1 MKKKLSVVTAGLVAL
16 VVLGAASPTPAA
28 VAAGA
33 AAVTATAPGAV
44 ASPPAAALAD
54 RSEAAKKKKRA
65 RFAVRSGVTLSNP
78 LNESRNAIN
87 QKVLRVINHTR
98 RGSTIRLASW
108 NFDSWPYVTA
118 LTNAHRRGVSVRLLM
133 ARTMADNQGSGG
145 PFAALRRNLAGSG
158 NAQRKAADRSWAR
171 TCDHSC
177 RGKGGAMHAKYY
189 IFSRVG
195 NSKKV
200 VMNTSA
206 NLTAAAGR
214 DVQWNDL
221 FTTVGRDKTY
231 DQYMLAFKQATADKP
246 APHLRYKDGDIV
258 GFFFPLYNRKHPAM
272 QMLEQVRCQGA
283 KGAGTKGRTSIRVAQ
298 DVFNNEIGRQ
308 LALKL
313 LQLHRRG
320 CDVKVVY
327 SQAVGAS
334 REIIK
339 KLPHN
344 HLVQDTNGDGAYDR
358 YLHAKVLAISG
369 RYGKNRGERIVLNG
383 SANWSGTAIQSDEQG
398 MIIDRDG
405 VEKQYG
411 AWINQMFRT
420 HLVSVPYD
428 PELDPDNDDPEMRRA
443 VLDPYREMEG

>member
-1 MKKKLSVVTAGLVAL
+1 MKKKLSVVATGLVAL
-16 VVLGAASPTPAA
+16 VALGAASPTPSAF
-28 VAAGA
+28 AAGA
-33 AAVTATAPGAV
+33 AAVTTTAP
-44 ASPPAAALAD
+44 AALASAPAPMAAD
-54 RSEAAKKKKRA
+54 RSTAKKKRPKK
-65 RFAVRSGVTLSNP
+65 FAVRPGVTLANP
-78 LNESRNAIN
+78 LNDTRNAIN
-87 QKVLRVINHTR
+87 QKVLRSIDNAR
-98 RGSTIRLASW
+98 RGSIIRLASW

-118 LTNAHRRGVSVRLLM
+118 LTRAHRRGVSVRLLM
-133 ARTMADNQGSGG
+133 ARTMAENQGGGG
-145 PFAALRRNLAGSG
+145 PFAALRTNLAGAG
-158 NAQRKAADRSWAR
+158 NAQRKLADRSWAR

-214 DVQWNDL
+214 GVQWNDL
-221 FTTVGRDKTY
+221 YTTVGREKTY

-246 APHLRYKDGDIV
+246 APHLRFRDGDIT

-272 QMLEQVRCQGA
+272 QMLDQVRCQGA
-283 KGAGTKGRTSIRVAQ
+283 KGAGTNGRTAIRVAQ

-313 LQLHRRG
+313 LKLHRRG

-405 VEKQYG
+405 IEKQYG

-420 HLVSVPYD
+420 HLVSVPYN
-428 PELDPDNDDPEMRRA
+428 PELDPDNDDPELRRV